1 MTTQLKIYNEALLIC
16 GERQLSA
23 TTGLTEATESR
34 YLLDHVWNNG
44 GVDNCLQ
51 SGQWRFAMRTIE
63 LDYTSTVEPTF
74 GLRRAFI
81 KPTDWIVTSA
91 LSSDEY
97 FNAPLL
103 DYVDEAGYW
112 YADVDVLYVRYVSN
126 NTSYGTNYTSW
137 PAKFADFVAA
147 HFASKIILKLTSD
160 EEKRDSVLRYRQKAL
175 LEAKNVDAMGD
186 PTRFPPSGSWV
197 NARRG
202 GSRRDKGS
210 RHNLIG

>member
-1 MTTQLKIYNEALLIC
+1 MYNEALLIC

-44 GVDNCLQ
+44 GVDNCLS

-63 LDYTSTVEPTF
+63 LGYTSTVEPQF
-74 GLRRAFI
+74 GLTRAFI
-81 KPTDWIVTSA
+81 KPTDWVATSA
-91 LSSDEY
+91 LSADEY

-103 DYVDEAGYW
+103 NYVDEAGYW
-112 YADVDVLYVRYVSN
+112 YADVDTLYVRFVSN
-126 NTSYGTNYTSW
+126 GDSYGNNITSW
-137 PAKFADFVAA
+137 PAKFSDFVAA

-160 EEKRDSVLRYRQKAL
+160 EDKRTGVFNLRSRAL
-175 LEAKNVDAMGD
+175 LEAKNHDAMGD

-202 GSRRDKGS
+202 GTRRDKGS